1 MAMEEMVYKLRFD
14 TSEAVNDLNN
24 IGKKV
29 SQSIKPSAVMGEGK
43 GKEASVDPF
52 KQVTAVA
59 KKASS
64 GMSGLIESL
73 AGVGSGIGKLMGV
86 MAAFSAVIA
95 AISAVIAA
103 IVKLFEGTDTFNE
116 IKRSFSTLIHTLK
129 EALAPV
135 IAIIGEAFMV
145 VADSLGPILAPIIEL
160 LAGELSGPLTII
172 LEMIKALMPMVA
184 VVGKLVE
191 MFIKFN
197 SIIGGTLLEI
207 MTSLML
213 TVTQL
218 VSTAIEPLIEWL
230 DKVLDKV
237 GEFFD
242 VLKQKLQDFITD
254 ITGGFIQFGKVA
266 QTRTTGRS
274 ANFKTSLDTWET
286 SGKDITAGDKKIV
299 ESIATNNQKAIAKME
314 GLFSDTKEFF
324 RPLLAWVRDIA
335 EAILPPIIA
344 VLQGFFK
351 VITSVLNGIGAALQG
366 IANVVGG
373 ALDVVASIFNGLV
386 TTINKIKSGINTY
399 VIDPV
404 NTVLSFI
411 KGIKIAGWKPFESIG
426 LLKTFSK
433 GGTVDGLQVWGMS
446 ERGNP
451 EFMFNAGG
459 HDTVINADILE
470 AAMYQAV
477 RKANKEAGAIEV
489 SVKQGTPSG
498 PRELAQW
505 LLPSLQFAL
514 RK

>member
-43 GKEASVDPF
+43 GREASVDPF
-52 KQVTAVA
+52 KRVTDVA
-59 KKASS
+59 KKTSK
-64 GMSGLIESL
+64 GMSGLTKFL
-73 AGVGSGIGKLMGV
+73 AGVGSGIKKLTGLMG
-86 MAAFSAVIA
+86 AFSAI
-95 AISAVIAA
+95 ILT

-116 IKRSFSTLIHTLK
+116 IKRSFDTLIHTLK

-145 VADSLGPILAPIIEL
+145 VVDSLGPILAPIIEL
-160 LAGELSGPLTII
+160 LAGELSGSLTNI
-172 LEMIKALMPMVA
+172 LETIKALMPMVA

-191 MFIKFN
+191 MSIKFFTFIN
-197 SIIGGTLLEI
+197 STLLEV

-213 TVTQL
+213 TVAQL
-218 VSTAIEPLIEWL
+218 VSTAIAPLTEWL
-230 DKVLDKV
+230 DKV
-237 GEFFD
+237 GEVFD

-266 QTRTTGRS
+266 QTRTTGRA

-286 SGKDITAGDKKIV
+286 SGKDITAGDKKVV
-299 ESIATNNQKAIAKME
+299 ESIAANNQTAIAKME
-314 GLFSDTKEFF
+314 GLFKDIKEFF

-351 VITSVLNGIGAALQG
+351 VLTSVLNGIGTAIQG
-366 IANVVGG
+366 IADVIGG
-373 ALDVVASIFNGLV
+373 ALDVIASIFNGLA
-386 TTINKIKSGINTY
+386 TTIDKIKSGINTY

-411 KGIKIAGWKPFESIG
+411 KGVTIAGWKPFESIE
-426 LLKTFSK
+426 LLKTFNK

-451 EFMFNAGG
+451 EFIFNAGG

-489 SVKQGTPSG
+489 SVKQGTPAG

-505 LLPSLQFAL
+505 LLPSLQFSL
-514 RK
+514 RRS